1 LPEAIDFEGLAN
13 DQRQTANDDL
23 QRSTEVKRII
33 RIASIGVL
41 LAALASLAMGQDTR
55 VYREGSNWVQEI
67 TGNLGA
73 ARNLH
78 VKVDMGSVRVE
89 GSSQPGITYVIHSR
103 AYTSSEQ
110 QARHEF
116 EAYKISAYSKG
127 DGAWIVG
134 DWQGGRHRS
143 RKFSG
148 EFVITVPRNLE
159 LAKIETDGGN
169 VRTTGITGRA
179 EIQSGGGGIHL
190 DDISGVIDAE
200 TGGGTIDVGSVG
212 SDVNVRTGGGNIKI
226 ATAKG
231 KLNAESGGGSV
242 IVLSCL
248 QGATLETG
256 GGNIQVERCQGAV
269 RATTGGGSIELGDI
283 GGAVQIETGGGSI
296 RLSSAKG
303 LVKAETGGGCIELNG
318 VTSARAETGG
328 GGIIAKF
335 LASGDRSDSTLET
348 SAGDITVYLAS
359 DLSISVRA
367 AIELANGHTI
377 SATDFPGIHV
387 ASEGGE
393 WGPRTVTAEGQLNG
407 GGPVLK
413 VRTNSGNIKFVR
425 VSH

>member
-1 LPEAIDFEGLAN
+1 MRRAI
-13 DQRQTANDDL
+13 
-23 QRSTEVKRII
+23 KR
-33 RIASIGVL
+33 ASIGIL
-41 LAALASLAMGQDTR
+41 LTALASLALGQETR
-55 VYREGSNWVQEI
+55 VYREGGNWVQEI
-67 TGNLGA
+67 TGTLGA
-73 ARNLH
+73 AKTLH

-89 GSSQPGITYVIHSR
+89 GSSQPGVSYVIHSR
-103 AYTSSEQ
+103 AYTASEH
-110 QARHEF
+110 QARREF

-127 DGAWIVG
+127 DTAWIVG
-134 DWQGGRHRS
+134 DWQGGRS

-148 EFVITVPRNLE
+148 DFVITVPRSIE
-159 LAKIETDGGN
+159 LAKIETDGGS
-169 VRTTGITGRA
+169 VRTTGIAGRA
-179 EIQSGGGGIHL
+179 EIQSGGGSIRL
-190 DDISGVIDAE
+190 DDIGGAIDAE
-200 TGGGTIDVGSVG
+200 TGGGTIDVGTVG

-226 ATAKG
+226 ASAKG

-242 IVLSCL
+242 MVVSCL

-256 GGNIQVERCQGAV
+256 GGNIQVERCQGMV
-269 RATTGGGSIELGDI
+269 RTTTGGGSVDLGDI
-283 GGAVQIETGGGSI
+283 GGPVEIETGGGSI

-303 LVKAETGGGCIELNG
+303 PVRAETGGGCIELNG
-318 VTSARAETGG
+318 VPSARAETGG

-335 LASGDRSDSTLET
+335 LASADRANSTLET
-348 SAGDITVYLAS
+348 GAGDITVYLAS

-367 AIELANGHTI
+367 NIELANGHKI
-377 SATDFPGIHV
+377 LSDFSDIHI